1 MKFPIGQRGFT
12 LLEVFAAILVFAL
25 GAMAL
30 YRLQVA
36 TIQSSS
42 FANDLTEATTLAQ
55 GKMEELLAR
64 DYLDPNLV
72 DTDGDGTNQD
82 GEVDVDGDG
91 VWDGVWDEDWDG
103 DDDDG
108 GDFGLGHDN
117 PLDSSTRVDF
127 TLQSGRYQVCW
138 NIANNH
144 PIAATKTIR
153 LIVTWR
159 DNKDV
164 PHRTV
169 FNYVVKNPAPDL

>member
-1 MKFPIGQRGFT
+1 MKVPIGQRGFT
-12 LLEVFAAILVFAL
+12 LLEVFAAIMVFAL

-55 GKMEELLAR
+55 SKMEELLAR

-72 DTDGDGTNQD
+72 DTDGDGSNQD
-82 GEVDVDGDG
+82 LDGDG
-91 VWDGVWDEDWDG
+91 V
-103 DDDDG
+103 DDNG

-127 TLQSGRYQVCW
+127 AQQSGRYLVMW
-138 NIANNH
+138 NVANDH
-144 PIAATKTIR
+144 PFPATKTIR

-159 DNKDV
+159 DNKQV

-169 FNYVVKNPAPDL
+169 FNYVVKDPAPDL

>member
-1 MKFPIGQRGFT
+1 M
-12 LLEVFAAILVFAL
+12 FAAILVFAL

-55 GKMEELLAR
+55 EKMEELLAR
-64 DYLDPNLV
+64 DYLNPNLV

-82 GEVDVDGDG
+82 LDGDG
-91 VWDGVWDEDWDG
+91 VTTTT
-103 DDDDG
+103 G
-108 GDFGLGHDN
+108 GIRIGHDN
-117 PLDSSTRVDF
+117 PRACRHAVTRLRPTERPLPV
-127 TLQSGRYQVCW
+127 YW
-138 NIANNH
+138 NIANDH
-144 PIAATKTIR
+144 PLPATKTIR

>member
-1 MKFPIGQRGFT
+1 MKIPFNQRGFT
-12 LLEVFAAILVFAL
+12 LIEVFAAILVFTL
-25 GAMAL
+25 GALAL

-36 TIQSSS
+36 TIQSGS

-82 GEVDVDGDG
+82 LNGDG
-91 VWDGVWDEDWDG
+91 V
-103 DDDDG
+103 DDNG

-117 PLDSSTRVDF
+117 PLDPTTRVDF
-127 TLQSGRYQVCW
+127 SLQSGRYQVCW
-138 NIANNH
+138 NVANDH

>member
-1 MKFPIGQRGFT
+1 MKIPIGQRGFT

-55 GKMEELLAR
+55 GQMEELLAR
-64 DYLDPNLV
+64 DYLDPNLL
-72 DTDGDGTNQD
+72 DNDGDGTNQD
-82 GEVDVDGDG
+82 VDGDG
-91 VWDGVWDEDWDG
+91 V
-103 DDDDG
+103 DDDG
-108 GDFGLGHDN
+108 GDFGLAHDD
-117 PLDSSTRVDF
+117 PLDSSTGVDS
-127 TLQSGRYQVCW
+127 TLQSGRYQVSW
-138 NIANNH
+138 NVANDH
-144 PIAATKTIR
+144 PFPATKTIR

-169 FNYVVKNPAPDL
+169 FNYVVKDPAPDL

>member
-1 MKFPIGQRGFT
+1 
-12 LLEVFAAILVFAL
+12 VFAL

-64 DYLDPNLV
+64 DYLDSNLL

-82 GEVDVDGDG
+82 LNGDG
-91 VWDGVWDEDWDG
+91 V
-103 DDDDG
+103 DDNG

-117 PLDSSTRVDF
+117 PLDASTRVDF
-127 TLQSGRYQVCW
+127 SQQIGRYLLCW
-138 NIANNH
+138 NVANDH
-144 PIAATKTIR
+144 PFPASKTIR
-153 LIVTWR
+153 LIVAWR
-159 DNKDV
+159 DNKNIL
-164 PHRTV
+164 HRTV
-169 FNYVVKNPAPDL
+169 FNYVMKNPAPDL

>member
-1 MKFPIGQRGFT
+1 MRFPFNQRGFT

-55 GKMEELLAR
+55 GTMEELLAR

-82 GEVDVDGDG
+82 LNGDG
-91 VWDGVWDEDWDG
+91 V
-103 DDDDG
+103 DDNG

-117 PLDSSTRVDF
+117 PLDSSTQVDF
-127 TLQSGRYQVCW
+127 AVQSGRYQVCW
-138 NIANNH
+138 NVANDH
-144 PIAATKTIR
+144 PIPATKTIR
-153 LIVTWR
+153 LIVTWH

>member
-1 MKFPIGQRGFT
+1 MRFPFNQRGFT

-42 FANDLTEATTLAQ
+42 FANDLTEATTMAQ

-64 DYLDPNLV
+64 DYLDPNLA

-82 GEVDVDGDG
+82 SDGDG
-91 VWDGVWDEDWDG
+91 V
-103 DDDDG
+103 DDDG

-117 PLDSSTRVDF
+117 PLDSSTQVDF
-127 TLQSGRYQVCW
+127 TQQSGRCLLTW
-138 NIANNH
+138 NIANDH
-144 PIAATKTIR
+144 PFPATKTIR